1 MFHARVPALLVFLLL
16 AAIVQA
22 QAQSQAQPAKRV
34 VSLYVAHAENLAAM
48 GAADALVGVSD
59 PMGTIPVVTA
69 RDGAEAIAAL
79 RPDLVLA
86 RPMHRSTRP
95 GLLEQLERLGI
106 AVACLQPTSP
116 GELEPY
122 WLELGRL
129 TGREPQARAM
139 ADNFAREVAELRAK
153 AAAIPMKQRKR
164 VFFESI
170 HRQMKTISPD
180 SMAAY
185 VLASAGA
192 VNLAADAQ
200 PVSGTNI
207 AHFGLER
214 VVALGDILDA
224 YLAQSGPMNPVSVE
238 EIRATPG
245 LSGLKAV
252 REGRVFLVDEAL
264 TSRPTPRLLEG
275 MRAVYSILYP
285 DNQAKEGGQ

>member
-1 MFHARVPALLVFLLL
+1 MYHARALALLLFLLL
-16 AAIVQA
+16 AMTA
-22 QAQSQAQPAKRV
+22 QGQAQPAKRV

-59 PMGTIPVVTA
+59 PMGDIPVVTA

-129 TGREPQARAM
+129 TGREAQAKAM
-139 ADNFAREVAELRAK
+139 ADAFAREVAVLRARTE
-153 AAAIPMKQRKR
+153 AIPAGQRKR

-185 VLASAGA
+185 VLANAGA
-192 VNLAADAQ
+192 VNLAGDAQ

-214 VVALGDILDA
+214 VVALGDTLDA

-245 LSGLKAV
+245 LSGLAAV
-252 REGRVFLVDEAL
+252 REGRVFLVDEAQA
-264 TSRPTPRLLEG
+264 SRPTPRLLEG
-275 MRAVYSILYP
+275 MRAVFSILYP

>member
-1 MFHARVPALLVFLLL
+1 MLHARALALLFCLLL
-16 AAIVQA
+16 AAVA
-22 QAQSQAQPAKRV
+22 HAEPAKRV
-34 VSLYVAHAENLAAM
+34 VSLYAAHAENLAAM

-59 PMGTIPVVTA
+59 PMGDLPLVTA

-139 ADNFAREVAELRAK
+139 ADNFAREVAELRART
-153 AAAIPMKQRKR
+153 AAIPAGQRKR

-180 SMAAY
+180 SMAAF
-185 VLASAGA
+185 VLAGAGA

-214 VVALGDILDA
+214 VVALGDTLDV

-238 EIRATPG
+238 EIRSTPG
-245 LSGLKAV
+245 LSGLAAV
-252 REGRVFLVDEAL
+252 REGRVFLVDEAQA
-264 TSRPTPRLLEG
+264 SRPTPRLLEG
-275 MRAVYSILYP
+275 MRAVFSILYP
-285 DNQAKEGGQ
+285 GNQAKEGGQ